1 MRAQLAVSSLI
12 VFGLL
17 LIGMGIVKLPYVSS
31 FRDTIIMQTST
42 ERPTEIMELA
52 TTVLTVSYTTVAE
65 LDAKITTSTVET
77 VTNSRTV
84 TQTLISLENK
94 TLEPDKPLLTGP
106 FKFNSP
112 STVEVMWSSNSDVE
126 LYRASGDGL
135 GSWVLVGR
143 GFAGV
148 ARFAVNGNTTVYV
161 ILKPVSN
168 NGLLTAMRLS
178 STGVETFVEE
188 RTRTTIAETKTAVTT
203 LAYTLSSK
211 VYTTLLKSTKT
222 DFFTVAVE
230 TTVTETRYADLWFMT
245 AMGSFLV
252 FVGLLLTILLLR
264 TLAKPVDK
272 TSE

>member
-1 MRAQLAVSSLI
+1 M

-17 LIGMGIVKLPYVSS
+17 LIGMGFVRLPYVSS
-31 FRDTIIMQTST
+31 FRDTVIVQTST
-42 ERPTEIMELA
+42 ERPTEVEELA
-52 TTVLTVSYTTVAE
+52 TTVLTTSYTTAAE
-65 LDAKITTSTVET
+65 LDAKITTLTVET

-94 TLEPDKPLLTGP
+94 TLEPDKPLVTGP

-112 STVEVMWSSNSDVE
+112 STVEVAWSSNSDVE

-135 GSWVLVGR
+135 DSWVFVGR
-143 GFAGV
+143 GFTGV
-148 ARFAVNGNTTVYV
+148 TRFAVDGGTTVYV
-161 ILKPVSN
+161 VLRPVSTS
-168 NGLLTAMRLS
+168 GLLTAMQLS
-178 STGVETFVEE
+178 STSVETFVEE
-188 RTRTTIAETKTAVTT
+188 RTRTTITETKTTLTT

-245 AMGSFLV
+245 FMGSFLV

-264 TLAKPVDK
+264 TLAKPVEK
-272 TSE
+272 TAE